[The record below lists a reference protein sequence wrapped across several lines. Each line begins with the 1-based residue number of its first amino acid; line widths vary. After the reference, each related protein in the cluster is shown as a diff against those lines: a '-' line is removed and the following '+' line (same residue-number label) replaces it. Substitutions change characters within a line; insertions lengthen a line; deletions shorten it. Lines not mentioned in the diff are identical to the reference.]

1 MAINAQ
7 LIQISSSMLTPSTR
21 LRLQGIIKRIA
32 NAEPVSLAERITV
45 QKFADRDP
53 SVWGWLKQAQR
64 QQREGA
70 PQAGLDRFLADMN
83 IGEIGSQ
90 GAFDPNNEDLG
101 DWFSGAP
108 SWLRRS

>member
-1 MAINAQ
+1 
-7 LIQISSSMLTPSTR
+7 MLTPSTR

-32 NAEPVSLAERITV
+32 NAESVSLEERIYI

-64 QQREGA
+64 HQQEGWPRE
-70 PQAGLDRFLADMN
+70 GLDRFLADMN
-83 IGEIGSQ
+83 IGEIGPN
-90 GAFDPNNEDLG
+90 GAFDPNRDDLG